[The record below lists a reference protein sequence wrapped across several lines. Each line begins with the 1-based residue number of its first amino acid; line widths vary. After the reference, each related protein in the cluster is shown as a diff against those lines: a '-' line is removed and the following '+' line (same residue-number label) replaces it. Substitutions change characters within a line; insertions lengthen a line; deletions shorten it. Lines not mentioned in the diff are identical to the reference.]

1 MPLAPDFEPV
11 GFSTWDLPERERLSR
26 WREEFGR
33 GMVGVDIEPVTSDQP
48 FYAEATLQ
56 ALPGVRTA
64 LCAGSL
70 ARLNRTHALAADG
83 GDSVGLIVNL
93 GAKANVS
100 QRGGDVTLDAGDAI
114 LMTADDAGILTSTHH
129 FDILLPRGPLAAR
142 VRNLDGAIMRPIPR
156 SI

>member
-1 MPLAPDFEPV
+1 
-11 GFSTWDLPERERLSR
+11 
-26 WREEFGR
+26 
-33 GMVGVDIEPVTSDQP
+33 MVGVDIEPVTSDQP